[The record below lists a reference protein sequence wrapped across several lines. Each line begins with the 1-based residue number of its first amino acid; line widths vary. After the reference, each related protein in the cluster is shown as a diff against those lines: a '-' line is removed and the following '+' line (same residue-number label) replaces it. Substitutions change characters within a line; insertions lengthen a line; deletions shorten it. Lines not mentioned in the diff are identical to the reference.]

1 MGKVFTAVL
10 NRRLGIISEEY
21 TILNKNQCGF
31 RSGHPTCDNIF
42 ILHRLISLYLGC
54 GKKLFCC
61 FVDFSKAFDTVWRAG
76 I

>member
-1 MGKVFTAVL
+1 MKTERGYIFTLLYTDFV
-10 NRRLGIISEEY
+10 SEK
-21 TILNKNQCGF
+21 IRGF

-54 GKKLFCC
+54 GKKNFCC